1 MRKLVLL
8 AVCSLMLFSCGK
20 TKEEELEE
28 EVYRLEAE
36 KEELEAEKE
45 ELEAEKEELEAEIE
59 EL

>member
-28 EVYRLEAE
+28 EVYRLEEE
-36 KEELEAEKE
+36 KEELEEEKE
-45 ELEAEKEELEAEIE
+45 EL
-59 EL
+59 